1 MSDFQTLT
9 YELHGKVAF
18 IRYNQPDVLNAQN
31 EAMAQETLYAINR
44 ARDEARAIVLGSHG
58 RAFSSG
64 ANLSDGG
71 LRPDDPLRDA
81 GKGLERHFN
90 PLLRMIRDLDIPL
103 ITAVRGPA
111 VGVAAG
117 IALSGDIIVAGKS
130 AYFLQSF
137 CNIGLCSDGGAAYLM
152 ARAIGRVRTMEL
164 MLLGERYPAERAY
177 ADGLVTRL
185 VDDAEV
191 DDTALALAEKLANG
205 PMSLKYIR
213 KQAWAALDHGFSD
226 YLDLERDWQRTSS
239 RSEDFVEGVMSFLQ
253 KRPPEFKGR

>member
-1 MSDFQTLT
+1 MADYQTLT
-9 YELHGKVAF
+9 YEMRGKVAF

-31 EAMAQETLYAINR
+31 RLMAKEAVAALQQ
-44 ARDEARAIVLGSHG
+44 ARNEARAIVLGSHG

-64 ANLSDGG
+64 ANLADGG

-81 GKGLERHFN
+81 GQGLEDHFN
-90 PLLRMIRDLDIPL
+90 PMLRIIRDLDVPF

-117 IALSGDIIVAGKS
+117 IAMMGDIIVAGKS

-152 ARAIGRVRTMEL
+152 ARAIGRVRAMEL

-185 VDDAEV
+185 VEDDEV
-191 DDTALALAEKLANG
+191 DSTALALAEKLANG

-213 KQAWAALDHGFSD
+213 KQAWAALDHDFSE
-226 YLDLERDWQRTSS
+226 YLDLERDWQRTAS
-239 RSEDFVEGVMSFLQ
+239 RSDDFVEGVMSFLQ

>member
-1 MSDFQTLT
+1 MSDFETLT
-9 YELHGKVAF
+9 YEMRGKVAF

-31 EAMAQETLYAINR
+31 RTMARETVEALKR
-44 ARDEARAIVLGSHG
+44 ARNEARAIVLGSHG

-64 ANLSDGG
+64 ANLADGG

-81 GKGLERHFN
+81 GQGLEDSFN
-90 PLLRMIRDLDIPL
+90 PMLRIIRDLDIPF

-117 IALSGDIIVAGKS
+117 IAMMGDLIVAGKS

-137 CNIGLCSDGGAAYLM
+137 CNIGLASDGGAAYLM

-164 MLLGERYPAERAY
+164 MLLGERYPAERAF
-177 ADGLVTRL
+177 ADGLITRL
-185 VDDAEV
+185 VEDDAV

-213 KQAWAALDHGFSD
+213 KQAWAALDHDFSE
-226 YLDLERDWQRTSS
+226 YLDIEREFQRTAS
-239 RSEDFVEGVMSFLQ
+239 RSDDFVEGVMSFLQ